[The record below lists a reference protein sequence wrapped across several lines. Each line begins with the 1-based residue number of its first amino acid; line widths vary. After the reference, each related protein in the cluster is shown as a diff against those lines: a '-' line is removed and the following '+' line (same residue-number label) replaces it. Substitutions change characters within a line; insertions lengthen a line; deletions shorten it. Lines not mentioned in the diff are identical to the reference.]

1 MTQDLRFALRQLR
14 RTPGFAVVAVLTF
27 ALGIGANTAVFSV
40 MNAVVLRLLPVA
52 HPEELVYL
60 HTSGQPSDSSQ
71 TGFDDSSLSLPVYQ
85 QLRREKAIF
94 TELMAYVPLA
104 TDRTAVRFGNE
115 PETVWT
121 DMVSSNLFTGL
132 GVQMARGRGFTPDD
146 ESQHTQNAVI
156 SYAYWTRRFARNPSA
171 IGDTLFVKGVPFTI
185 IGVTPEEFAG
195 VSHNHATDVWIPI
208 QTRPELRPWG
218 VPAESTQGFYDAP
231 NWWFLMVIGR
241 LAPGMTADRAVAQ
254 AQPIFQRAAYSATAA
269 PKADEQVPKLY
280 LTDARGIQGLRDN
293 YREPLTLLMAMVA
306 VVLLIA
312 CGNVS
317 MLLSARNAARE
328 REFSLRTALGGN
340 RLRLFRQLITES
352 LLLVSAGAVVGWS
365 LAVVATRALARW
377 SDFDVTLTPDRTV
390 LLFTIAVS
398 VISALLFGLAPLRR
412 ASRVPI
418 GLVLKS
424 SASNI
429 TPDRRKIRGG
439 QIVVAVQVALCLI
452 LLVGASLLVRTLRN
466 LSGADLG
473 FRARGLL
480 VFGVAPPQS
489 VRGDESAARFYQ
501 SLTGR
506 LRTLPGIDSVTLMSN
521 RIGSGWSNNTGA
533 VVDGRPPDVKG
544 FAPMRWNAVGPD
556 YFHVLGTPLLLGRD
570 FTDADNASAPP
581 VAIVNE
587 TFVKRYLGGHEPLG
601 HRVSLSREYTIV
613 GVAANSRYTGVREAE
628 RPMAYFPYQ
637 QVREIGG
644 MHIELRA
651 NGDPRAFLP
660 QVRKVVQ
667 EFGPDLPLLQPM
679 TQEEQFGRS
688 FSNERLMSR
697 LATFFGLMAA
707 LLVAT
712 GLYGTLAYR
721 VSRRT
726 SEIGV
731 RMALGAER
739 KAVLWMIMRES
750 LIVCAIGIVVG
761 FPLAFVASKLLKT
774 MLFGLTPADPISF
787 AAALAA
793 IVVVATGASLIPA
806 RRASSVDPMVALRYE

>member
-14 RTPGFAVVAVLTF
+14 RTPGFAAVAVLTF

-85 QLRREKAIF
+85 QLRTEEAIF

-104 TDRTAVRFGNE
+104 TDRTAVRYGNE

-121 DMVSSNLFTGL
+121 DMVSGNLFTGL

-218 VPAESTQGFYDAP
+218 VPAESAQGFYDAP

-269 PKADEQVPKLY
+269 PKPGEQVPKLY

-429 TPDRRKIRGG
+429 TSDRRKIRGG

-466 LSGADLG
+466 LSDADLG

-489 VRGDESAARFYQ
+489 VRGDESTARFYQ

-533 VVDGRPPDVKG
+533 VVDGKPPDVKG

-613 GVAANSRYTGVREAE
+613 GVTANSRYTGVREAE

-637 QVREIGG
+637 QVPEIGG

-660 QVRKVVQ
+660 QVRQVVQ

-750 LIVCAIGIVVG
+750 LVVSAIGIVVG
-761 FPLAFVASKLLKT
+761 LPLAFVASKLLKT

-806 RRASSVDPMVALRYE
+806 RRASAVDPMVALRYE